1 VSDADASDN
10 GERDVGASN
19 NDANDN
25 GASDNDASDSGS
37 QEIAGLR
44 DEVARRLVHASGAAV
59 PLAWL
64 LGAPWW
70 LVQAFMVFAALVA
83 AVLEAVRLFVG
94 LEWVVYDKLT
104 REYEQ
109 DNPAGYALYMWSVA
123 AVVLVF
129 GFEPRIAV
137 VAMLALSLGD
147 PVSGLLASGE
157 LRTVKRPRVLG
168 AMFLVTLAV
177 AWPFLPL
184 SAAVLAAV
192 GATIADGVKPQFRGI
207 VVDDNLSIPI
217 VVAAAGWVGVRY
229 LPEVVGPLAS

>member
-1 VSDADASDN
+1 V
-10 GERDVGASN
+10 
-19 NDANDN
+19 
-25 GASDNDASDSGS
+25 SDSGVRDS
-37 QEIAGLR
+37 GSEAVVGLP

-59 PLAWL
+59 PVAWF

-70 LVQAFMVFAALVA
+70 LVQAFMLFAAAVV

-94 LEWVVYDKLT
+94 LEWAVYDKLT

-109 DNPAGYALYMWSVA
+109 TNVAGYALYIWSVA

-168 AMFLVTLAV
+168 AMFAVTLAV
-177 AWPFLPL
+177 AWPLLPL

-207 VVDDNLSIPI
+207 VVDDNLSIPL
-217 VVAAAGWVGVRY
+217 VVAAAAWVGVRY
-229 LPEVVGPLAS
+229 LPEVAGPLAP

>member
-1 VSDADASDN
+1 V
-10 GERDVGASN
+10 
-19 NDANDN
+19 
-25 GASDNDASDSGS
+25 SDSGVRDS
-37 QEIAGLR
+37 GSEAVVGLP

-59 PLAWL
+59 PVAWF

-70 LVQAFMVFAALVA
+70 LVQAFMLFAAAVV

-94 LEWVVYDKLT
+94 LEWAVYDKLT

-109 DNPAGYALYMWSVA
+109 TNVAGYALYIWSVA

-157 LRTVKRPRVLG
+157 LRTVKRPRVLA
-168 AMFLVTLAV
+168 AMFTVTLAV
-177 AWPFLPL
+177 AWPLLPL

-192 GATIADGVKPQFRGI
+192 GATIADGVKPQFRGV
-207 VVDDNLSIPI
+207 VVDDNLSIPL
-217 VVAAAGWVGVRY
+217 VVAAAAWVGVRY
-229 LPEVVGPLAS
+229 LPEVVGPLAP

>member
-1 VSDADASDN
+1 MSDPAAVDS
-10 GERDVGASN
+10 GG
-19 NDANDN
+19 
-25 GASDNDASDSGS
+25 SDSGS

-59 PLAWL
+59 PVAWL

-94 LEWVVYDKLT
+94 LEWVVYDTLT

-129 GFEPRIAV
+129 EPKIAV
-137 VAMLALSLGD
+137 VAMFALSIGD

-157 LRTVKRPRVLG
+157 LRTVKRPRVLV
-168 AMFLVTLAV
+168 AMFVVTLAV

-217 VVAAAGWVGVRY
+217 VVAVAAWVGLRY
-229 LPEVVGPLAS
+229 LPEVPGPLFP

>member
-1 VSDADASDN
+1 MSDADASDSSA
-10 GERDVGASN
+10 G
-19 NDANDN
+19 
-25 GASDNDASDSGS
+25 DSGG

-59 PLAWL
+59 PVAWL

-70 LVQAFMVFAALVA
+70 LVQAFMVFAAVAA
-83 AVLEAVRLFVG
+83 AVLEVVRLFVG

-109 DNPAGYALYMWSVA
+109 DNPSGYALYMWSVA

-129 GFEPRIAV
+129 EPKIAV
-137 VAMLALSLGD
+137 VAMLALSIGD

-157 LRTVKRPRVLG
+157 LRTIKRPRVLV
-168 AMFLVTLAV
+168 AMFAVTLAV

-207 VVDDNLSIPI
+207 VVDDNFSIPI
-217 VVAAAGWVGVRY
+217 VVAVAGWAGVRY
-229 LPEVVGPLAS
+229 LPEIAGPLVS

>member
-1 VSDADASDN
+1 VSDADAVDS
-10 GERDVGASN
+10 
-19 NDANDN
+19 
-25 GASDNDASDSGS
+25 DASDSAASDADG

-70 LVQAFMVFAALVA
+70 LVQAFMVFAAVVA
-83 AVLEAVRLFVG
+83 AVLEVVRLFVG

-123 AVVLVF
+123 AVVLA
-129 GFEPRIAV
+129 FEPRIAV

-157 LRTVKRPRVLG
+157 LRTIKRPRVLG
-168 AMFLVTLAV
+168 AMFAVTLAV

-184 SAAVLAAV
+184 SAAILAAV

-207 VVDDNLSIPI
+207 VVDDNLSIPL
-217 VVAAAGWVGVRY
+217 VVATAAWVGVRY
-229 LPEVVGPLAS
+229 LPELAGPLVP

>member
-1 VSDADASDN
+1 VSDADAVDS
-10 GERDVGASN
+10 
-19 NDANDN
+19 
-25 GASDNDASDSGS
+25 DASDSAASDADG

-70 LVQAFMVFAALVA
+70 LVQAFMVFAAVVA
-83 AVLEAVRLFVG
+83 AVLEVVRLFVG

-129 GFEPRIAV
+129 EPKVAV
-137 VAMLALSLGD
+137 VAMLALSIGD

-157 LRTVKRPRVLG
+157 LRKIKRPRVLG
-168 AMFLVTLAV
+168 AMFAVTLAV

-184 SAAVLAAV
+184 SAAILAAV

-207 VVDDNLSIPI
+207 VVDDNLSIPL
-217 VVAAAGWVGVRY
+217 VVAAAAWVGVRY
-229 LPEVVGPLAS
+229 LPELAGPLVP

>member
-1 VSDADASDN
+1 VSDADAVDSDVS
-10 GERDVGASN
+10 DSA
-19 NDANDN
+19 
-25 GASDNDASDSGS
+25 ASDADG
-37 QEIAGLR
+37 QEIAGIR

-70 LVQAFMVFAALVA
+70 LVQAFMLFGAVVA

-109 DNPAGYALYMWSVA
+109 ENVAGYALYMWSVA

-129 GFEPRIAV
+129 EPRVAV
-137 VAMLALSLGD
+137 PAMLALSLGD

-157 LRTVKRPRVLG
+157 LRTVKRPRVLV
-168 AMFLVTLAV
+168 AMFAITVAV

-184 SAAVLAAV
+184 SASLLAAV
-192 GATIADGVKPQFRGI
+192 GATVADGVKPRFRGVI
-207 VVDDNLSIPI
+207 VDDNLSIPI
-217 VVAAAGWVGVRY
+217 LVAAAGWFGLTY
-229 LPEVVGPLAS
+229 LPPVVGALVY

>member
-1 VSDADASDN
+1 MSDADASD
-10 GERDVGASN
+10 S
-19 NDANDN
+19 
-25 GASDNDASDSGS
+25 SASDSVASDAGA

-59 PLAWL
+59 PVAWL

-70 LVQAFMVFAALVA
+70 FVQAFMMFAAVVA
-83 AVLEAVRLFVG
+83 AVLEVVRLFVG
-94 LEWVVYDKLT
+94 LDWVVYDTLT

-129 GFEPRIAV
+129 EPKIAV
-137 VAMLALSLGD
+137 VAMLALSIGD

-157 LRTVKRPRVLG
+157 LRTIKRPRVLA
-168 AMFLVTLAV
+168 AMFVVTLAV

-184 SAAVLAAV
+184 SAAALAAV

-217 VVAAAGWVGVRY
+217 VVAVAAWVGLRY
-229 LPEVVGPLAS
+229 LPEVPGPLFP

>member
-1 VSDADASDN
+1 V
-10 GERDVGASN
+10 
-19 NDANDN
+19 
-25 GASDNDASDSGS
+25 SDSGVRDS
-37 QEIAGLR
+37 GSEAVVGLP

-59 PLAWL
+59 PIAWF

-70 LVQAFMVFAALVA
+70 LVQAFMLFAAAVV
-83 AVLEAVRLFVG
+83 AVLEAVRLLVG
-94 LEWVVYDKLT
+94 LEWAVYDKLT

-109 DNPAGYALYMWSVA
+109 TNVAGYALYIWSVA

-157 LRTVKRPRVLG
+157 LRTVKRPRVLA
-168 AMFLVTLAV
+168 AMFTVTLAV
-177 AWPFLPL
+177 AWPLLPL

-192 GATIADGVKPQFRGI
+192 GATIADGVKPQFRGV

-217 VVAAAGWVGVRY
+217 VVAVAAWAGVRY
-229 LPEVVGPLAS
+229 LPEVAGPLAP